1 VRVVG
6 DDEIGYRRN
15 GEGITLARGGG
26 GSEGWTTSEKREEA
40 ELKPANEWTVKPTTP
55 CDAQRAVQPIVQYGP
70 FHRAP
75 LKKKWLL
82 FLLVLVD

>member
-26 GSEGWTTSEKREEA
+26 VGGVDDVREEGGGRA
-40 ELKPANEWTVKPTTP
+40 ETGK
-55 CDAQRAVQPIVQYGP
+55 
-70 FHRAP
+70 
-75 LKKKWLL
+75 
-82 FLLVLVD
+82 

>member
-26 GSEGWTTSEKREEA
+26 GVGGVDDIREEGGGRA
-40 ELKPANEWTVKPTTP
+40 ETGK
-55 CDAQRAVQPIVQYGP
+55 
-70 FHRAP
+70 
-75 LKKKWLL
+75 
-82 FLLVLVD
+82 